1 MNTIKIPKKEVFE
14 SWVEDESTIEVDEW
28 ATKHDCHRVI
38 YVTKKDD
45 KYWEYSIEYSYN
57 DGAQIWDDFVEAHE
71 VRPVEV
77 KSIKWE
83 KVK

>member
-1 MNTIKIPKKEVFE
+1 MNTIKIPKKEIFDL
-14 SWVEDESTIEVDEW
+14 WVEDESTIEIEEF
-28 ATKHDCHRVI
+28 ATKHDCHRVV

-57 DGAQIWDDFVEAHE
+57 DGAQIWGDINATE

-77 KSIKWE
+77 KTIKWE
-83 KVK
+83 KIK